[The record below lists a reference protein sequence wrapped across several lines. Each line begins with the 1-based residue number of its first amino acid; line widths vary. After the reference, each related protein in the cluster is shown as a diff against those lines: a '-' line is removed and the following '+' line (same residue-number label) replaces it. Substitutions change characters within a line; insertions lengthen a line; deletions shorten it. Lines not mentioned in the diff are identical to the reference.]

1 MKAFIAGVLG
11 VAVIAVVAF
20 FVLDTQQRDTGQSY
34 ASQNTRLPGAD

>member
-11 VAVIAVVAF
+11 VVAISVVAF
-20 FVLDTQQRDTGQSY
+20 FVLDTQQRDTGESY

>member
-20 FVLDTQQRDTGQSY
+20 VVLDTQQRGTGQSY